1 LRKNGERS
9 ATLKAAPVARHPQGI
24 SMSRIRFL
32 LPVILTFGL
41 LSACGGGGSD
51 AGFTPT
57 AAAGLYEVSGGSG
70 PAQEVQVLDSGRF
83 YVVYG
88 MNSTTP
94 VPAAGVVVGD
104 ASTSG
109 LNFTAGSLR
118 DFNFGTHAVT
128 AGTGSGSYVAKTS
141 ITGNASL
148 TGGGT
153 INFGGSYNTSYEQ
166 AASLSSLAGSYAGET
181 AELAGTKVAA
191 VTINSA
197 GLIAGTSNGGC
208 TYAGLASPHS
218 AGNVFDISLNFQSNC
233 TENGNTLRGHAF
245 VSHNVLYLVVVN
257 GDMSK
262 AVLFAGVKS

>member
-1 LRKNGERS
+1 
-9 ATLKAAPVARHPQGI
+9 
-24 SMSRIRFL
+24 MSRIRILVPLIVLSSL
-32 LPVILTFGL
+32 LA
-41 LSACGGGGSD
+41 SCGGGGSD

-88 MNSTTP
+88 MTSTTP
-94 VPAAGVVVGD
+94 VPAAGVMVAD

-109 LNFTAGSLR
+109 LSFTAGSLH

-128 AGTGSGSYVAKTS
+128 AGTASGSYVAKTS
-141 ITGNASL
+141 ITGTATL
-148 TGGGT
+148 TGGAAT
-153 INFGGSYNTSYEQ
+153 SFGGSYNTSFDQ

-181 AELAGTKVAA
+181 AELSGTKVAA
-191 VTINSA
+191 ITINGA

-208 TYAGLASPHS
+208 TYAGLASPHAS
-218 AGNVFDISLNFQSNC
+218 GNVFDISLNFQANC

-245 VSHNVLYLVVVN
+245 VSRNVLYLVVIN
-257 GDMSK
+257 GDASK

>member
-1 LRKNGERS
+1 
-9 ATLKAAPVARHPQGI
+9 
-24 SMSRIRFL
+24 MSRIRL
-32 LPVILTFGL
+32 LLSMLSMSGL
-41 LSACGGGGSD
+41 LAACGGGGSSD

-57 AAAGLYEVSGGSG
+57 AAAGLYEVSSGTG

-83 YVVYG
+83 YVIYG

-94 VPAAGVVVGD
+94 VPAAGVIVGD
-104 ASTSG
+104 ASSSG
-109 LNFTAGSLR
+109 LSFTAGSVH

-128 AGTGSGSYVAKTS
+128 AGTASGSYVAKTS
-141 ITGNASL
+141 ITGTATLS
-148 TGGGT
+148 GGAT
-153 INFGGSYNTSYEQ
+153 TSFGGSYNTSFDQ
-166 AASLSSLAGSYAGET
+166 TASLSSLAGSYAGET
-181 AELAGTKVAA
+181 AELSGSKVAA
-191 VTINSA
+191 ITINSA

-218 AGNVFDISLNFQSNC
+218 SGNVFDITLNFQANC